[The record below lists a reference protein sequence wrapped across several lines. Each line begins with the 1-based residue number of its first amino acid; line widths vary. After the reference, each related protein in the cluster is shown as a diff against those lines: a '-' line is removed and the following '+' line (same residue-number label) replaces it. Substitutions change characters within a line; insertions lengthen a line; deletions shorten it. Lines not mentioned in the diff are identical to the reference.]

1 MKKIVLTS
9 VLGLSIFSVQ
19 AQQTEESAIRAVVD
33 RLFEGMA
40 KKDTN
45 LVRSVFHPSARLQSA
60 FVNRQ
65 GQPLLLSQSIDAFV
79 KAIGSI
85 PSDTNIE
92 ERLTSCEIRVDD
104 RLATAWA
111 FYEFYANKES
121 SHKGVDAF
129 QFYKTDQGWK
139 IIQLSDTRR
148 K

>member
-9 VLGLSIFSVQ
+9 LLGLGVFSVQ
-19 AQQTEESAIRAVVD
+19 AQQAEEPAIRAVVD

-45 LVRSVFHPSARLQSA
+45 LVRSVFHPSARLQA
-60 FVNRQ
+60 TFVNGQ
-65 GQPLLLSQSIDAFV
+65 GQPVLKSQNIDVFV

-85 PSDTNIE
+85 PSDTNVE
-92 ERLTSCEIRVDD
+92 ERITSCEIRVDD

-111 FYEFYANKES
+111 FYEFYANKEF

-129 QFYKTDQGWK
+129 QFYKTEQGWK